1 MVTTEPKKKLGEE
14 AGKRYN
20 DQAEKFAKT
29 DKGESGAEE
38 ARRAIDGPEANELR
52 RAERRG
58 RAPAQR

>member
-1 MVTTEPKKKLGEE
+1 MVTMAPKEKLGEA

-20 DQAEKFAKT
+20 DEAEKFAKT

-38 ARRAIDGPEANELR
+38 ARRAIDGPEADALR

-58 RAPAQR
+58 RAPARR

>member
-1 MVTTEPKKKLGEE
+1 MGAMEPRKKLGEE
-14 AGKRYN
+14 AGKRFN

-29 DKGESGAEE
+29 DKAESAAVE
-38 ARRAIDGPEANELR
+38 ARRAIDGPEANALR